1 MKRLLLCLILICLL
15 TACGPVGH
23 PVTGVDFIDD
33 SGVCVSI
40 PYQPKKV
47 AVLLS
52 SYAEIWQLAGG
63 EVAVTVGESVERGI
77 VNSEVVLVDDGA
89 GKTIDLERLVAQ
101 EPDFV
106 LCSAD
111 IEAQQDCALILN
123 AAGIPAVQV
132 RVEAFEDYLTLLRLC
147 CTINGNDAAFEQYGT
162 ALKTEIDAILA
173 AEHADAPQIL
183 FLRAGSSASSTKA
196 KSSADH
202 FAATML
208 AELGAENL
216 ADSVPV
222 LLDGLSLET
231 ILMADPDAIFVST
244 MGIGAAFA
252 AVPLGIY
259 QGSITLL
266 ARFIQPYMS
275 AALIGDLSFVG
286 SVIITGVGINLI
298 FDKGIKVAN
307 MLPAILGPVLY
318 HLLLP
323 LF

>member
-15 TACGPVGH
+15 TACGPTGH
-23 PVTGVDFIDD
+23 PVTGVDYIDD
-33 SGVCVSI
+33 TGTCVSI

-77 VNSEVVLVDDGA
+77 VGSDAVIVGEGS
-89 GKTIDLERLVAQ
+89 GKNINLEMLVAQ

-111 IEAQQDCALILN
+111 QEGQAEVAATLN
-123 AAGIPAVQV
+123 AAGIPTAAC
-132 RVEAFEDYLTLLRLC
+132 RVDCFEDYLTLLRLC
-147 CTINGNDAAFEQYGT
+147 CTITGNDAAFEQYGT

-173 AEHADAPQIL
+173 EKHDEALQIL

-196 KSSADH
+196 RSASDH
-202 FAATML
+202 FAAAML
-208 AELGAENL
+208 AELGAKNL

-231 ILMADPDAIFVST
+231 ILMADPDAIFISL
-244 MGIGAAFA
+244 MGNTEASQAYVESLFTQEGWRDLR
-252 AVPLGIY
+252 AVQNDSYYFLPKELFHYKPNARWAEAYGY
-259 QGSITLL
+259 LASLL
-266 ARFIQPYMS
+266 Y
-275 AALIGDLSFVG
+275 GDAS
-286 SVIITGVGINLI
+286 
-298 FDKGIKVAN
+298 
-307 MLPAILGPVLY
+307 
-318 HLLLP
+318 
-323 LF
+323 